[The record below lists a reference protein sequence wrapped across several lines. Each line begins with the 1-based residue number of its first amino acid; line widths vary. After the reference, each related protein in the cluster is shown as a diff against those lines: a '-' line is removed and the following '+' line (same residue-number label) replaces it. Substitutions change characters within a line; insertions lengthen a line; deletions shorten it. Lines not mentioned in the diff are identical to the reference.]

1 MKKDIFIL
9 LDDMIE
15 SINELKK
22 MVMKV
27 EKK

>member
-27 EKK
+27 EKE